1 MATLSPTSRPAAGG
15 AIDTGEILASL
26 AFKTAR
32 LTIAAL
38 LVGSAA
44 GAAQAQTTFAGQ
56 SYNDAAAARG
66 AVAFGQNCGRCHGA
80 NLAGGEFGPTLTGA
94 SFTSHWQGQSG
105 GALMTYLQASMPP
118 GGAGSLPADT
128 YADLAAYIMKANGA
142 APGAAG
148 ALTPAPAARVTRTG
162 LETRAQPKDAEA
174 LRVEAARKAKLDA
187 VRPVTDAMLAKPP
200 EGDWLMWRR
209 TYGVSGF
216 SKLKQIDKSNVANLR
231 QAWAWSLPVSQ
242 NETTP
247 IVHDG
252 VLFVTSAGTVQA
264 LDGATGDL
272 LWQYVRPI
280 LPTNLNGGAQ
290 HRNKGMAIWGDK
302 LIADT
307 VDKHVVA
314 LDIHTGKVVW
324 DHEVSGPDAPTDPEN
339 VKPQTFGVPI
349 VADGK
354 VILGVSLAID
364 TPSGNF
370 IVALDANT
378 GKEVWRFKTVAQP
391 GQPGGDSWNG
401 APPSERFGGG
411 LWTGGSYDPVRKLVF
426 FGTGNTYD
434 AGTLLLPQKA
444 KGESNDALYTDTTL
458 ALDVQTGKLAWF
470 FQHVQRDVWDM
481 DWVFEQTLATLP
493 VEGKLREVVLTAG
506 KLAIFDVMDR
516 ATGQYLFSKDL
527 GLQNLIVAIDP
538 KTGKKTTNP
547 ALEPVSGKA
556 LLLCPSSAGAR
567 SWPTTALDPDSH
579 IVYVPMVETCTDY
592 TWTAKPPAEVAK
604 GGLDMAYP
612 ARPMPNAD
620 GNYGRLEAIDLVTR
634 KPVWTVRQRA
644 GMTSS
649 VLGLSSGIVFAG
661 SMDRRFHAYDAKT
674 GKVLWQTRLN
684 ASPSSSPITYEV
696 DGEQYVAVVS
706 GGGGAFDGAA
716 KPFTPEIASPA
727 AGMTVVVFKLPKAGA
742 GKVKAGARHS
752 LP

>member
-1 MATLSPTSRPAAGG
+1 VTQRISA
-15 AIDTGEILASL
+15 
-26 AFKTAR
+26 TAR
-32 LTIAAL
+32 LMAATAL
-38 LVGSAA
+38 SLSFGCAA
-44 GAAQAQTTFAGQ
+44 HAQTPSNVAPSNVAPFAGQ
-56 SYNDAAAARG
+56 SYNGDAAARG
-66 AVAFGQNCGRCHGA
+66 QVAFAQNCSRCHGA
-80 NLAGGEFGPTLTGA
+80 NLAGGEFGPDLIGPA
-94 SFTSHWQGQSG
+94 FAGHWQGQNG
-105 GALMTYLQASMPP
+105 GQLFSYVQSRMPP
-118 GGAGSLPADT
+118 GEAGSLPAAT
-128 YADLAAYIMKANGA
+128 YADVAAYIMKVNGA

-148 ALTPAPAARVTRTG
+148 APTPAPASSQTTARTG
-162 LETRAQPKDAEA
+162 LETRAQPRDAEA
-174 LRVEAARKAKLDA
+174 QRVLAARKAKADA
-187 VRPVTDAMLAKPP
+187 IKPVTDAMLAAPAAA
-200 EGDWLMWRR
+200 DWLMWRR
-209 TYGVSGF
+209 TYGVGGF
-216 SKLKQIDKSNVANLR
+216 SPLKQIDKTNVAKLVP
-231 QAWAWSLPVSQ
+231 AWSWSIPVSQ

-247 IVHDG
+247 LVHDG
-252 VLFVTSAGTVQA
+252 VLFVMSGGTVQA

-272 LWQYVRPI
+272 IWQYLRPI
-280 LPTNLNGGAQ
+280 LPTDLNGGAQ

-324 DHEVSGPDAPTDPEN
+324 DHEIAVQDAPADPEN

-354 VILGVSLAID
+354 VVLGVSLAID

-411 LWTGGSYDPVRKLVF
+411 VWTGGSYDPARKLVF

-458 ALDVQTGKLAWF
+458 ALDVETGKLAWY

-481 DWVFEQTLATLP
+481 DWVFEQSLTTLP
-493 VEGKLREVVLTAG
+493 VDGKPRDVVLTAG

-527 GLQNLIVAIDP
+527 GLQNLITAIDP

-547 ALEPVSGKA
+547 ALEPESGKA
-556 LLLCPSSAGAR
+556 KLLCPSSSGAR
-567 SWPTTALDPDSH
+567 SWPTTALDPESH
-579 IVYVPMVETCTDY
+579 VVYVPMVETCANW
-592 TWTAKPPAEVAK
+592 TWTARSPEAVAK
-604 GGLDMAYP
+604 GGLDMSYP
-612 ARPMPNAD
+612 SAPRPGAD
-620 GNYGRLEAIDLVTR
+620 GNYGRLEAIDLNTR
-634 KPVWTVRQRA
+634 QPLWTVRQRA

-649 VLGLSSGIVFAG
+649 VLGTATGLVFAG
-661 SMDRRFHAYDAKT
+661 SMDRRFHAYDART

-684 ASPSSSPITYEV
+684 ASPSSSPITYEAG
-696 DGEQYVAVVS
+696 GEQYVAVVT
-706 GGGGAFDGAA
+706 GGGGAFDTAA
-716 KPFTPEIASPA
+716 KPFTPEIDSPA
-727 AGMTVVVFKLPKAGA
+727 AGLTVVVFKLP
-742 GKVKAGARHS
+742 
-752 LP
+752 

>member
-1 MATLSPTSRPAAGG
+1 MA
-15 AIDTGEILASL
+15 
-26 AFKTAR
+26 
-32 LTIAAL
+32 AAL
-38 LVGSAA
+38 LSTAIGTVAH
-44 GAAQAQTTFAGQ
+44 AQAAFLDQP
-56 SYNDAAAARG
+56 YNAAAADRG
-66 AVAFGQNCGRCHGA
+66 QAAFGQNCGRCHGA

-94 SFTSHWQGQSG
+94 PFAMHWQGQTG
-105 GALMTYLQASMPP
+105 GALLTYLQTKMPP
-118 GGAGSLPADT
+118 GGAGTLPSDT

-142 APGAAG
+142 APGAGA
-148 ALTPAPAARVTRTG
+148 ALTPAPAPAAGGRPLRTG
-162 LETRAQPKDAEA
+162 LETRAQPKDSTA
-174 LRVEAARKAKLDA
+174 LRVEAERKAKLGA
-187 VRPVTDAMLAKPP
+187 LTPVSDVMLASPP
-200 EGDWLMWRR
+200 DADWLMWRR

-216 SKLKQIDKSNVANLR
+216 SKLKQIDRTNVARLVP
-231 QAWAWSLPVSQ
+231 AWSWSLPVSQ

-264 LDGATGDL
+264 LDAATGDL
-272 LWQYVRPI
+272 LWSYVRPI
-280 LPTNLNGGAQ
+280 QSTNLNGGAQ

-324 DHEVSGPDAPTDPEN
+324 DHEVAGPDAPTDPEN

-370 IVALDANT
+370 IAALDANT
-378 GKEVWRFKTVAQP
+378 GQELWRFKTVAQP

-401 APPSERFGGG
+401 APPSERYGGG
-411 LWTGGSYDPVRKLVF
+411 LWTGASYDPVRKLVF

-434 AGTLLLPQKA
+434 AGTLLQPQPR

-470 FQHVQRDVWDM
+470 YQHMQRDVWDM

-493 VEGKLREVVLTAG
+493 VDGRPRDVVMTAG

-527 GLQNLIVAIDP
+527 GLQNLVTAIDP
-538 KTGKKTTNP
+538 KTGRKTTNP
-547 ALEPVSGKA
+547 AVEPESGKA
-556 LLLCPSSAGAR
+556 KLLCPSSAGAR
-567 SWPTTALDPDSH
+567 SWPTTAMDPDSH
-579 IVYVPMVETCTDY
+579 VVYVPITETCTDY
-592 TWTAKPPAEVAK
+592 KWTARTPAEVAK

-612 ARPMPNAD
+612 VRARPDAD
-620 GNYGRLEAIDLVTR
+620 GNYGRLEAVDLVTR
-634 KPVWTVRQRA
+634 QPLWTVRQRA

-649 VLGLSSGIVFAG
+649 VLGLSTGVVFAG

-674 GKVLWQTRLN
+674 GKILWETRLA
-684 ASPSSSPITYEV
+684 ASPSSSPITYAV
-696 DGEQYVAVVS
+696 NGEQYVAVVV

-716 KPFTPEIASPA
+716 RPFTPEIDSPA
-727 AGMTVVVFKLPKAGA
+727 PGMSVVVFKL
-742 GKVKAGARHS
+742 GKN
-752 LP
+752 